1 MAEWPYADRVVRGA
15 GTNRFFASLRTGIV
29 RGGTGERGQVRAA
42 GAVKLTEASMPW
54 VVRDAVDDINRAVG
68 RRWQGQDPWLPPRAE
83 LPEGCAA
90 PFVAAGSN
98 GQIGRASCRERVEIT
113 VEAVQVIDAP
123 A

>member
-1 MAEWPYADRVVRGA
+1 
-15 GTNRFFASLRTGIV
+15 
-29 RGGTGERGQVRAA
+29 
-42 GAVKLTEASMPW
+42 MPW

-98 GQIGRASCRERVEIT
+98 GRPAGLAVCRHEHVPDGTLNQTWGTATRYSLIARLRGFSRLVRLR
-113 VEAVQVIDAP
+113 
-123 A
+123 